1 MPEPLQDS
9 TKQSPYEKIL
19 QNCLSGE
26 LRVVNTGLPRSQ
38 KRLSDLLEER
48 YPHVICN
55 DGGTHSFKKSE
66 LEYLAGLLDSDEQKA
81 LPLPMLI
88 EVGANQAEAAVICEG
103 KIEEK
108 VTSKALNMPV
118 TCEER
123 RIRIYKPQLALL
135 RKKLKTTTVYV
146 FSPKILTE
154 PARPPHDSSISTPW
168 DKQSVPSKPEA
179 IDKH

>member
-1 MPEPLQDS
+1 MPEPLQDEA
-9 TKQSPYEKIL
+9 KQSTNEKML
-19 QNCLSGE
+19 QNCLRGE

-38 KRLSDLLEER
+38 KWLSNLLEEK

-55 DGGTHSFKKSE
+55 DGSTHLFKRSE
-66 LEYLAGLLDSDEQKA
+66 LEYLASLLDTDEQKA

-88 EVGANQAEAAVICEG
+88 ELGVNQAEAAVICEG

-146 FSPKILTE
+146 FSPGTITE
-154 PARPPHDSSISTPW
+154 AARPLHNSLISQPL
-168 DKQSVPSKPEA
+168 DK
-179 IDKH
+179 